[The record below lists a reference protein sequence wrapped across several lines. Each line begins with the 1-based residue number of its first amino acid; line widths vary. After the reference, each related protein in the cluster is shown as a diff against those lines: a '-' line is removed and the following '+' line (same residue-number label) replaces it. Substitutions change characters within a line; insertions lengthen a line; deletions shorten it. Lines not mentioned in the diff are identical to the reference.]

1 MPIQKYGMP
10 GFSTA
15 RHTVRRV
22 AMRGAAT
29 VEFAFLLI
37 PLLLLGF
44 GGAEYGRA
52 LYQYNTLVK
61 SVRDSAR
68 YLSQYSPT
76 DPNYSTLQNTARN
89 LAVYGDTTNTGN
101 PLVPGLTTSMV
112 TFSNSAATATPPM
125 TLLQVTITGY
135 QFSFV
140 FDPVILLGGTTPL
153 ITFGGATGIHA
164 TMRQS

>member
-1 MPIQKYGMP
+1 MHNQKYGMP
-10 GFSTA
+10 RFSTA
-15 RHTVRRV
+15 RRV

-68 YLSQYSPT
+68 YLSQYNPA
-76 DPNYSTLQNTARN
+76 DANYPLAAAKN
-89 LAVYGDTTNTGN
+89 LAVYGDTSNTGTPLAPGLNTAMVNITNATSTAN
-101 PLVPGLTTSMV
+101 PLLT
-112 TFSNSAATATPPM
+112 
-125 TLLQVTITGY
+125 VTITGY
-135 QFSFV
+135 KFNFV
-140 FDPVILLGGTTPL
+140 INPANYFTSGVNIINFND
-153 ITFGGATGIHA
+153 IHA
-164 TMRQS
+164 TMRQL

>member
-1 MPIQKYGMP
+1 
-10 GFSTA
+10 
-15 RHTVRRV
+15 
-22 AMRGAAT
+22 MRGAAT
-29 VEFAFLLI
+29 VEFAFLVI

-68 YLSQYSPT
+68 YLAQY
-76 DPNYSTLQNTARN
+76 DPADVNYPITAAKN
-89 LAVYGDTTNTGN
+89 LAVYGDITNTGN

-112 TFSNSAATATPPM
+112 TITNPAATTTPPM

-135 QFSFV
+135 QFGFV
-140 FDPVILLGGTTPL
+140 FDSAVLLGGATPT

>member
-15 RHTVRRV
+15 R
-22 AMRGAAT
+22 RGAIRGAVT

-68 YLSQYSPT
+68 YLSQYNPA
-76 DPNYSTLQNTARN
+76 DVNYPLAAAKN
-89 LAVYGDTTNTGN
+89 LAVYGATSDTGS

-112 TFSNSAATATPPM
+112 TVSYPALTTTPPM
-125 TLLQVTITGY
+125 STVQVTIIY
-135 QFSFV
+135 PFSFV
-140 FDPVILLGGTTPL
+140 FDPARLLGGATSA
-153 ITFGGATGIHA
+153 ITFGGTTTGIHA

>member
-1 MPIQKYGMP
+1 MPIQKYGIP

-22 AMRGAAT
+22 AIRGAAT
-29 VEFAFLLI
+29 VEFAFLVI

-68 YLSQYSPT
+68 YLAQYNPA
-76 DPNYSTLQNTARN
+76 DVNYSTIQNTARN
-89 LAVYGDTTNTGN
+89 LAVYGNTTNTGN

-112 TFSNSAATATPPM
+112 TITNPAATTTPPM
-125 TLLQVTITGY
+125 TLVRVTITGY
-135 QFSFV
+135 QFGFV
-140 FDPVILLGGTTPL
+140 FDSAVLLGGATPT

>member
-1 MPIQKYGMP
+1 MPIHKYEMS

-15 RHTVRRV
+15 RHAARRV

-68 YLSQYSPT
+68 YLAQYPDPT
-76 DPNYSTLQNTARN
+76 SPNYPLTAAKN
-89 LAVYGDTTNTGN
+89 LAVYGDITNTGN

-112 TFSNSAATATPPM
+112 TMSYPAATTTPPM

-135 QFSFV
+135 QFGFV
-140 FDPVILLGGTTPL
+140 FDSAVLLGGATPT